1 MWFWLND
8 NGVGWKT
15 SRRHLVKMDNWLTL
29 QSLDSKVVNIA
40 TTKTNNR
47 KNLLKMMWCPFELPL
62 HQGLVLLWKN
72 NKWLLF
78 QRLVCSLHQWFR
90 IMASSWLEVIYFTFE
105 RSYSFY
111 ITLSWA
117 EGHCVLMDVMHTK
130 WETLTKTGQYQFP
143 LRRNRPINL

>member
-1 MWFWLND
+1 MITVF
-8 NGVGWKT
+8 GWQT
-15 SRRHLVKMDNWLTL
+15 SRRHLLKMDNWLTL
-29 QSLDSKVVNIA
+29 QSLSSEVVKIA

-47 KNLLKMMWCPFELPL
+47 KKPLKMMRCPFELPL
-62 HQGLVLLWKN
+62 HQGLVLLCKN
-72 NKWLLF
+72 NNNINIATF

-90 IMASSWLEVIYFTFE
+90 IMASSWLGVIYFTFE
-105 RSYSFY
+105 QSYSFY

-143 LRRNRPINL
+143 LGQNRSINR